1 MPIYEYKCP
10 SCRKVF
16 EEWVK
21 ARDTA
26 PQPCPDCGT
35 ASPHIVSHTTF
46 VLKGG
51 GWYVTEYGNRKQAE
65 KPSSSGAE
73 KGTPAAAAG
82 SDAPAA
88 GNKDAAPPLAVETA
102 GKDAAA
108 SAA

>member
-10 SCRKVF
+10 FCRKVF

-21 ARDTA
+21 AHDTA

-51 GWYVTEYGNRKQAE
+51 GWYVTEYGKRKPAE
-65 KPSSSGAE
+65 EPSSSGAE
-73 KGTPAAAAG
+73 KETPPAAA
-82 SDAPAA
+82 SEAPAA
-88 GNKDAAPPLAVETA
+88 GNKDAPPPLPAVSA
-102 GKDAAA
+102 AKDAAA